1 MEVDEAG
8 KVGARLQRIIIF
20 LSAMACCMLLT
31 FNPLVIFG
39 VFCTLMVYASGVHG
53 AQKRK
58 TGHLLFFGVVTL
70 LDVILSI
77 LMTAFLIAFVMIASN
92 QHYHQEQSVQT
103 TQQPKMWYHPT
114 DSMIKPLRDY
124 NMIQPVAKPIVKFH
138 LKPVQMS
145 ANTQIVEAPQ
155 RDGQAVVFKVQSNP
169 RYEMSDET
177 QRELLQVSEQFQQE
191 HLQKRQAE
199 RKQRHHRRHH
209 NTQLDDDDAQ
219 EEPEEAQRHQITGFG
234 VVMVCL
240 GFILSVIIMSL
251 KVRAVRLAFQ
261 MRRMLFQM
269 RRQQLPTTLRT
280 AAPSRPTTAFPGV
293 KPPAGPAPSRRRACE
308 RCTYVN
314 VPGSQ
319 RCAMCDSSLPF
330 AAAPT
335 SAPNAAPRVYVPGQ
349 LYPLNQP
356 LN

>member
-1 MEVDEAG
+1 
-8 KVGARLQRIIIF
+8 
-20 LSAMACCMLLT
+20 
-31 FNPLVIFG
+31 
-39 VFCTLMVYASGVHG
+39 
-53 AQKRK
+53 
-58 TGHLLFFGVVTL
+58 
-70 LDVILSI
+70 
-77 LMTAFLIAFVMIASN
+77 
-92 QHYHQEQSVQT
+92 
-103 TQQPKMWYHPT
+103 
-114 DSMIKPLRDY
+114 
-124 NMIQPVAKPIVKFH
+124 
-138 LKPVQMS
+138 
-145 ANTQIVEAPQ
+145 
-155 RDGQAVVFKVQSNP
+155 
-169 RYEMSDET
+169 
-177 QRELLQVSEQFQQE
+177 
-191 HLQKRQAE
+191 
-199 RKQRHHRRHH
+199 
-209 NTQLDDDDAQ
+209 
-219 EEPEEAQRHQITGFG
+219 
-234 VVMVCL
+234 
-240 GFILSVIIMSL
+240 MSL